1 MLKSILFF
9 GDSNTWGFDP
19 RTGGRYAPE
28 IRYTGRLR
36 SLLPD
41 QYEIIESGL
50 NGRTTAYDDGFDGYS
65 CGSKALPILLKT
77 HDPIDLVVLMLG
89 TNDLKDRL
97 GLTVDDVVKGMRRLI
112 HIVHS
117 PGMWNLRHAPAVLV
131 VAPMLLNEHTLLTSP
146 FGEVFSARSV
156 ERSRKLGHA
165 YETLC
170 ADESIRCCCFDAGQL
185 GPVTSCDGVHMSPD
199 DHRRLADALA
209 SILPAIL
216 GN

>member
-1 MLKSILFF
+1 MKSILFF
-9 GDSNTWGFDP
+9 GDSNTWGYDP
-19 RTGGRYAPE
+19 RTGGRYSPE
-28 IRYTGRLR
+28 VRYTGRLR
-36 SLLPD
+36 SLLSD
-41 QYEIIESGL
+41 HHYEIIESGL

-65 CGSKALPILLKT
+65 SGSKALPILLKT
-77 HDPIDLVVLMLG
+77 HDPIDLVVIMLG

-112 HIVHS
+112 HMVHS
-117 PGMWNLRHAPAVLV
+117 PGMWHLRHAPAVLA

-156 ERSRKLGHA
+156 ARSRQLGSA
-165 YETLC
+165 YEALC

-185 GPVTSCDGVHMSPD
+185 GPVTSSDGVHMSPD

-209 SILPAIL
+209 SILPSIL
-216 GN
+216 GA